1 MVTPMKSAD
10 GSAGPSAVSHEHRT
24 VSRVMAILEVAVAS
38 EPNGIRLADLA
49 DMVAAPKSS
58 VHGLARGLVATGYLR
73 EHQGR
78 YFRGP
83 AVAML
88 ALSGEHIPAAY
99 HHALEELSSMW
110 NETAILAT
118 LAGDSAINIDVVE
131 PDQMIRASPP
141 LHTRRPMWPG
151 SFGKVFLAYME
162 PRRRESHLNRKHKD
176 PEERARI
183 TAELEVI
190 RATGV
195 AYNRGETIPDLCGV
209 ASPIVIAG
217 IDVTLSIG
225 LSGPITRMVP
235 RLEEMSAAVSATARR
250 LSAQG

>member
-1 MVTPMKSAD
+1 
-10 GSAGPSAVSHEHRT
+10 
-24 VSRVMAILEVAVAS
+24 
-38 EPNGIRLADLA
+38 
-49 DMVAAPKSS
+49 
-58 VHGLARGLVATGYLR
+58 
-73 EHQGR
+73 
-78 YFRGP
+78 
-83 AVAML
+83 
-88 ALSGEHIPAAY
+88 
-99 HHALEELSSMW
+99 MW

>member
-1 MVTPMKSAD
+1 
-10 GSAGPSAVSHEHRT
+10 
-24 VSRVMAILEVAVAS
+24 MAILEVVLAS
-38 EPNGIRLADLA
+38 EPNGLRLAELP
-49 DMVAAPKSS
+49 DMVGAPKSS
-58 VHGLARGLVATGYLR
+58 IHGLARGLVATGYLR
-73 EHQGR
+73 EYQGR

-88 ALSGEHIPAAY
+88 AASGEHVPAAY
-99 HHALEELSSMW
+99 HHALEELSSAW

-118 LAGDSAINIDVVE
+118 LAGDSAINIDAVE

-151 SFGKVFLAYME
+151 SFGKVFLAYMD
-162 PRRRESHLNRKHKD
+162 PRRRDNHLNRKHKD

-183 TAELEVI
+183 NAELDVI
-190 RATGV
+190 RANGV

-225 LSGPITRMVP
+225 LSGPIGRMEP
-235 RLEEMSAAVSATARR
+235 RLEEISAAVRATAKQ
-250 LSAQG
+250 LSTQD